1 MQSVA
6 GFGGISGR
14 NEKNGGEAE
23 EAGDSSPLSPSQHRR
38 VPITYVGGGSAKLKK
53 GASLDAEAG
62 PTCAHGREAEKPEF
76 RCGSAARSIVL
87 ARWRRY
93 AEARCEPRRGGGSNV
108 RAHGSKAKRPEF
120 RCGSAARF
128 IVLARWRRCAEARR
142 VGAEGASQGQLPT
155 GAKRKDQNFDVYIVY
170 RISYIVEL
178 SQSYY

>member
-62 PTCAHGREAEKPEF
+62 PTCART
-76 RCGSAARSIVL
+76 
-87 ARWRRY
+87 
-93 AEARCEPRRGGGSNV
+93 GG
-108 RAHGSKAKRPEF
+108 
-120 RCGSAARF
+120 
-128 IVLARWRRCAEARR
+128 
-142 VGAEGASQGQLPT
+142 
-155 GAKRKDQNFDVYIVY
+155 KRKNRNFDVEAQLDPLY
-170 RISYIVEL
+170 
-178 SQSYY
+178 

>member
-1 MQSVA
+1 MNAVSGWIRWNIGKKREEWRRSRRSRRFFASESVTA
-6 GFGGISGR
+6 
-14 NEKNGGEAE
+14 
-23 EAGDSSPLSPSQHRR
+23 SPRSHHLRWRR
-38 VPITYVGGGSAKLKK
+38 VGQAQEGREPRRGGG
-53 GASLDAEAG
+53 
-62 PTCAHGREAEKPEF
+62 TNVRAHGREAEKPEF

-155 GAKRKDQNFDVYIVY
+155 GAKRKDQNFDVEAKLNPVY
-170 RISYIVEL
+170 
-178 SQSYY
+178 